1 MNEYQRVRNIAK
13 SKRKYEVLK
22 ELNLFKKER
31 KTLGMQYVRDND
43 GNVLNKNGQKRKSI
57 K

>member
-1 MNEYQRVRNIAK
+1 MNEYQRVRNIAQ